1 MEDYKSLVSESSYR
15 QQLLKEIAKINDF
28 SAVPETLYYEA
39 VSTRMYLERNGTD
52 EETQGVLSAFIK
64 MVDVEHLT
72 DSEMKSLMD
81 KKVRPK
87 SIREEFYRTG
97 DLGFYI
103 KKRLPNLF
111 IMACMMLL
119 QQIPTDFFYKLFVR
133 EFAIMVSVV
142 LNITTLLIFMYEAVM
157 IVLDIAY
164 YYVPAVR
171 LELDNSDGSTEKYIT
186 SEMREAVIKGVHS
199 EHEITSLWSRTYNF
213 LNRLPRGVAEP
224 LRKRFDATKVR
235 THEYYEVCAEIEL
248 AYADHIKSKPSEDE
262 SEKEDYDDKMVRYLN
277 ELPDEIGEPLRDR
290 FTEAKVGS
298 MAYYKVCKEI
308 ESAYEEYKK
317 EVQGSD

>member
-1 MEDYKSLVSESSYR
+1 MEDYKSLVAESGYR

-39 VSTRMYLERNGTD
+39 VSTRMYLERIGTD

-72 DSEMKSLMD
+72 DDNMKSLMD

-103 KKRLPNLF
+103 KKRLTNLF
-111 IMACMMLL
+111 TMVCMVLV
-119 QQIPTDFFYKLFVR
+119 QQIPTDFYYKLFPKD
-133 EFAIMVSVV
+133 FAI
-142 LNITTLLIFMYEAVM
+142 LFAFTFNILTLLLFLIQGA
-157 IVLDIAY
+157 IIALDIAY
-164 YYVPAVR
+164 FALPVVR
-171 LELDNSDGSTEKYIT
+171 IALDDDKGSTEKYIT
-186 SEMREAVIKGVHS
+186 SVMREAVTKSVYD
-199 EHEITSLWSRTYNF
+199 EREITSLWSRTYNF
-213 LNRLPRGVAEP
+213 LNELPKGVAEP
-224 LRKRFDATKVR
+224 LRERFNASKVR
-235 THEYYEVCAEIEL
+235 TPEYYEVCAEIEL
-248 AYADHIKSKPSEDE
+248 AYADYLKTKPSKDE
-262 SEKEDYDDKMVRYLN
+262 SEKEDYEDKMLRYLN

>member
-1 MEDYKSLVSESSYR
+1 MEDYKSLVAESSYR

-39 VSTRMYLERNGTD
+39 VSTRMYLERIGTD

-72 DSEMKSLMD
+72 DDNMKSLMD

-103 KKRLPNLF
+103 KKRLTNLF
-111 IMACMMLL
+111 TMVCMVLV
-119 QQIPTDFFYKLFVR
+119 QQIPTDFYYKLFPKD
-133 EFAIMVSVV
+133 FAI
-142 LNITTLLIFMYEAVM
+142 LFAFTFNILTLLLFLIQGA
-157 IVLDIAY
+157 IIALDIAY
-164 YYVPAVR
+164 FALPVVR
-171 LELDNSDGSTEKYIT
+171 IALDDDKGSTEKYIT
-186 SEMREAVIKGVHS
+186 SVMREAVTKSVYD
-199 EHEITSLWSRTYNF
+199 EREITSLWSRTYNF
-213 LNRLPRGVAEP
+213 LNELPKGVAEP
-224 LRKRFDATKVR
+224 LRERFNASKVR
-235 THEYYEVCAEIEL
+235 TPEYYEVCAEIEL
-248 AYADHIKSKPSEDE
+248 AYADYLKTKPSKDE
-262 SEKEDYDDKMVRYLN
+262 SEKEDYEDKMLRYLN

>member
-1 MEDYKSLVSESSYR
+1 MEDYKSLVAESSYR

-97 DLGFYI
+97 DLGFYV

-111 IMACMMLL
+111 IMLCMVLL
-119 QQIPTDFFYKLFVR
+119 QQIPADFFYKLFVR

-142 LNITTLLIFMYEAVM
+142 LNITTLLIFMLEAVI

-164 YYVPAVR
+164 YSVPAVR
-171 LELDNSDGSTEKYIT
+171 SELDNNDGSTEKYIT

-213 LNRLPRGVAEP
+213 LNRLPKVVAEP

>member
-1 MEDYKSLVSESSYR
+1 MEDYKSLVAESSYR

-97 DLGFYI
+97 DLGFYV

-111 IMACMMLL
+111 IMACMMML

-133 EFAIMVSVV
+133 ELAVMAAVV

-213 LNRLPRGVAEP
+213 LNRLPKGVAEP
-224 LRKRFDATKVR
+224 LRKRFDSTKVR
-235 THEYYEVCAEIEL
+235 TPEYYEVCAEIEL
-248 AYADHIKSKPSEDE
+248 AYADYIKSKPSEDE
-262 SEKEDYDDKMVRYLN
+262 SEKENYDDKMVRYLN
-277 ELPDEIGEPLRDR
+277 ELPDEIDEPLRDR

>member
-1 MEDYKSLVSESSYR
+1 MEDYKSLVAESSYR

-97 DLGFYI
+97 DLGFYV

-111 IMACMMLL
+111 IMACMMML

-133 EFAIMVSVV
+133 ELAVMAAVV

-171 LELDNSDGSTEKYIT
+171 LELDNNDGSTEKYIT

-213 LNRLPRGVAEP
+213 LNRLPKGVAEP

-235 THEYYEVCAEIEL
+235 TPEYYEACAEIEL
-248 AYADHIKSKPSEDE
+248 AYADYIKSKPSEDE

-277 ELPDEIGEPLRDR
+277 ELPDEIDEPLRYR
-290 FTEAKVGS
+290 FAEAKVGS
-298 MAYYKVCKEI
+298 RTYYKVCKEI